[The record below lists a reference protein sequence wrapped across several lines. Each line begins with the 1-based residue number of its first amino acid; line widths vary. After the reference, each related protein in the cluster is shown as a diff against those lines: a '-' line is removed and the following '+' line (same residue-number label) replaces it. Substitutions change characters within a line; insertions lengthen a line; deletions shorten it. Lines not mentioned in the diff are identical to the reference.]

1 MSAISLKIVDYANR
15 FEPFE
20 VPFHSCVVDSVRD
33 ALQQSKA
40 KRSKVADSSDAE
52 VVFVSPAFD
61 HAARAVTLTVHASAD
76 GDGVLPLWHDP
87 RCEAR
92 TGVYADVSV
101 AKNKQ
106 TWKLAACALLEQ
118 KVGVEPAV
126 LLTQRAPRMRLN
138 AGAFVVPGG
147 HFDATDA
154 NVTACALREL
164 NEETGI
170 TVEPD
175 CASPFA
181 LYEAVYERSH
191 YLIVYVLAKLDAVER
206 EQFLVPPSEVSAVL
220 WLPRSRVEESLE
232 DAVAG
237 AAEHHTVPGLRVPD
251 SARDRRRLAR
261 NCARCTD
268 AAVCGADL
276 DEVSVPLAALRGDE
290 THEGIAF
297 GTRLLL
303 RHWSR
308 RQK

>member
-1 MSAISLKIVDYANR
+1 MSAVSLKIVDHANR

-33 ALQQSKA
+33 ALKQSKP
-40 KRSKVADSSDAE
+40 KRSKVAESSVAD

-61 HAARAVTLTVHASAD
+61 HAARAVTLTVHASA

-101 AKNKQ
+101 AKDKQ

-118 KVGVEPAV
+118 TVGVEPAV

-164 NEETGI
+164 HEETGI
-170 TVEPD
+170 AVEPD
-175 CASPFA
+175 CAAPFA

-220 WLPRSRVEESLE
+220 WLPRSRVDESLE
-232 DAVAG
+232 DAAAG
-237 AAEHHTVPGLRVPD
+237 AEHHAAPGLRVPD
-251 SARDRRRLAR
+251 SSRVRRRRAR
-261 NCARCTD
+261 NCAHCTD
-268 AAVCGADL
+268 AAVCGTDL

-303 RHWSR
+303 RHWTR
-308 RQK
+308 RQE